1 MKKILLAVLLLL
13 FTMEITAQNYKF
25 GKVSKEEL
33 EEVFYPL
40 DSSANAAV
48 LYKKRKTYFEYNNQ
62 TGWELNTKVH
72 ERIKIYN
79 KEGYKWASKRIKL
92 YTGDVDERVAIKA
105 CTFNLEQNK
114 IEKTKLK
121 SKDIYVEKIN
131 KYWEAKKFTMPNLKV
146 GTVIEWE
153 YSIRS
158 PYYSR
163 IDDMIIQYDIPIKLI
178 NSKVEIP
185 EYFIFKNVSQGFL
198 PLNIVK
204 SKRRSYIS
212 ISSKSRSGTHAVKT
226 TFSQNKINFD
236 LNMITCEK
244 RNIPALINEAYV
256 NNINNYRSLLKFEL
270 TATKFPNSI
279 PKSYN
284 TTWKDVVE
292 TIYKSVNFG
301 GQIKKTAHLKD
312 DLVKV
317 SGTESEKMNKIYE
330 LVKTR
335 IKWNGF
341 RGKYT
346 TSGVRK
352 AYKDGVGNVAEVNLN
367 LVGMLREAGFN
378 ANPILVSTRDNGI
391 PVFPTNDGFNYVIVG
406 VERDQKIILLDATE
420 KNAVPNILPL
430 RVMNWKGRLI
440 RKDGTSEWV
449 NLISNKYSIE
459 NSTIH
464 LKIDD
469 EGVVEGMS
477 RVQYSNY
484 RALTYRN
491 SYEDL
496 SEEKIIQN
504 LEEKNNGI
512 EISDF
517 KMGNKTTL
525 NKPAVEMFK
534 FSSEDLIDVIGN
546 KMFFKPLLF
555 KSLTQVPFKLEKRL
569 YPIDFGTPL
578 AFQNIV
584 NITIPEGY
592 NVESQPENINFEMP
606 NGEGVFMLNLSTKG
620 KTMSIT
626 SIFKINSTIFPA
638 GKYEDFK
645 EFYKAIVTKNLE
657 QVVLKKV

>member
-1 MKKILLAVLLLL
+1 MKKILLILLVVL
-13 FTMEITAQNYKF
+13 FAQDIAAQNYKF

-33 EEVFYPL
+33 EEKYYPL
-40 DSSANAAV
+40 DSSANAVV
-48 LYKKRKTYFEYNNQ
+48 LYKKRRTYFEYNNQ

-79 KEGYKWASKRIKL
+79 KEGYLWASKRIKL
-92 YTGDVDERVAIKA
+92 YTGDVDERVIIKA
-105 CTFNLEQNK
+105 YSYNIDQNK
-114 IEKTKLK
+114 IKKTKLK
-121 SKDIYVEKIN
+121 SNDIYVEKIN
-131 KYWEAKKFTMPNLKV
+131 KYWEAKKFTMPNLKE

-158 PYYSR
+158 PYFSR
-163 IDDMIIQYDIPIKLI
+163 IDDMIVQYDIPIKLI

-198 PLNIVK
+198 PLNITK
-204 SKRRSYIS
+204 SKKASYIT
-212 ISSKSRSGTHAVKT
+212 IASKSRSGTHTVKT
-226 TFSQNKINFD
+226 TFSQSKINFD
-236 LNMITCEK
+236 LNITTCEK
-244 RNIPALINEAYV
+244 RNVPALMNEAYV

-279 PKSYN
+279 PKTYN
-284 TTWKDVVE
+284 TTWEDVVE
-292 TIYKSVNFG
+292 TIYKSENFG

-312 DLVKV
+312 DLAGVT
-317 SGTESEKMNKIYE
+317 GTDSEKMNKIYE
-330 LVKTR
+330 LVKTK

-378 ANPILVSTRDNGI
+378 ANPVLVSTRDNGVPI
-391 PVFPTNDGFNYVIVG
+391 FPTNDGFNYVIVG
-406 VERDQKIILLDATE
+406 VESGQKIILLDATE

-440 RKDGTSEWV
+440 RKNGTSEWV

-464 LKIDD
+464 LKIDN
-469 EGVVEGMS
+469 EGDVEGMS
-477 RVQYSNY
+477 RVQYSNF

-491 SYEDL
+491 SHEDL
-496 SEEKIIQN
+496 SDEKIIQN
-504 LEEKNNGI
+504 IEEENNGI

-534 FSSEDLIDVIGN
+534 FSSEDLIDVIGD

-578 AFQNIV
+578 AFQNV
-584 NITIPEGY
+584 LNITIPEGY
-592 NVESQPENINFEMP
+592 NVESQPESINLSMP
-606 NGEGVFMLNLSTKG
+606 NGEGTFILNLSTTG
-620 KTMSIT
+620 KTISIT

-645 EFYKAIVTKNLE
+645 KFYKSIVMKNLE
-657 QVVLKKV
+657 QIVLKKV